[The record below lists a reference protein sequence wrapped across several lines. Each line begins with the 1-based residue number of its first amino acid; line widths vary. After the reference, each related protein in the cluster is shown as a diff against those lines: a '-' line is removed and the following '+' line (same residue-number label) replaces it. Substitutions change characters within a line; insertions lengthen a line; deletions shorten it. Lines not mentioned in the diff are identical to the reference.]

1 MIDYKDL
8 NLTEEELD
16 ELQEQLNMRKKKELY
31 EKHIETIENNRA
43 YVGKCYKEKH
53 RPKGQEKYIC
63 ILSSKSSNEY
73 RAEAMCF
80 EFPVKI
86 DEKHNLTKMFNPD
99 NAFGGINFKGI
110 YVESY
115 PLLCNSIIS
124 RPGKVLNNLEE
135 ITQEEYFK
143 QMDRYI
149 KELQEKVASG
159 EFETSKNNKSMF
171 RR

>member
-16 ELQEQLNMRKKKELY
+16 ELQEQLNMRKKKEIY
-31 EKHIETIENNRA
+31 EKHIEAIEDHRK
-43 YVGKCYKEKH
+43 YVGKCYKEK
-53 RPKGQEKYIC
+53 RKDKYIC

-73 RAEAMCF
+73 RTEAMCF

-86 DEKHNLTKMFNPD
+86 NERHNLTKMFNPD
-99 NAFGGINFKGI
+99 NAFGGIDFKGI

-115 PLLCNSIIS
+115 PLLCNSLFGD
-124 RPGKVLNNLEE
+124 PGKVINHLEE

-143 QMDRYI
+143 KMDEYI
-149 KELQEKVASG
+149 KELQEKIASG
-159 EFETSKNNKSMF
+159 EFEQKCKQ
-171 RR
+171 